1 MSNGINELRAAET
14 ALCDQEGTL
23 RERLHVAANRF
34 WSAQLDRGFWPE
46 PLRDRADLLN
56 CQLLFAGGIDATVRT
71 MDENTVVI
79 VAGQLMEFIEVAEEI
94 LGGDDPEYVGRR
106 APSPTRADEA
116 LRVIW

>member
-23 RERLHVAANRF
+23 RERLNVAANRF

-56 CQLLFAGGIDATVRT
+56 CQLLFAGGIDATVRA

-79 VAGQLMEFIEVAEEI
+79 VAGHLWSSSSSLKRFSVATIRSTSAAAPPVRLALMRHCE
-94 LGGDDPEYVGRR
+94 
-106 APSPTRADEA
+106 
-116 LRVIW
+116 